1 MGAFPNP
8 FDYSSAAGWS
18 SQLELLT
25 QHLFGALFILELVI
39 LGVQALFFKD
49 SVYEYFKMFAGKIL
63 LATVVLAVIA
73 NANLIFPQA
82 VSIFAATANAVIGG
96 NGGGGT
102 PPPSQACVQHMRWT
116 CVPPSASNNPEG
128 TFLEWAMFYF
138 IAADASRVAD
148 SAEGIAS
155 GIMFGIPFP
164 PDPGDGDPGIS
175 TTFLMGHGQFQIVCF
190 GLGMLCVISAATIF
204 LTYVLLTFEMQIILA
219 IGVITMAGYGTRFTQ
234 SMSAAFP
241 KYCVTIGTKFFAYY
255 FVVAAVQV
263 MVSNVSNSFS
273 GTGGLLGGL
282 IGGALV
288 PFGALAIALVFASS
302 TVPIIAVVSAILV
315 AAIPGFAGSLTQG
328 GAALSAG
335 DGLKSTVS
343 QFKG

>member
-8 FDYSSAAGWS
+8 FDYSSVAGWS
-18 SQLELLT
+18 TQLNLLT
-25 QHLFGALFILELVI
+25 QHLFGALFTLELVI

-82 VSIFAATANAVIGG
+82 VSIFAATAQGVIGG
-96 NGGGGT
+96 NGGSTTT
-102 PPPSQACVQHMRWT
+102 PTSQACQQQMRWT
-116 CVPPSASNNPEG
+116 CVPPQSTKDPEE
-128 TFLEWAMFYF
+128 TFLAWAMFYF
-138 IAADASRVAD
+138 IAADASRVVD
-148 SAEGIAS
+148 SAEAIAS

-190 GLGMLCVISAATIF
+190 GLGMLCVLSAGGIF
-204 LTYVLLTFEMQIILA
+204 LTYILLTFELQLVLA
-219 IGVITMAGYGTRFTQ
+219 IGVISMAGYGTRFTQ

-255 FVVAAVQV
+255 FVVAVVQV
-263 MVSNVSNSFS
+263 MVSNTSIV
-273 GTGGLLGGL
+273 GLLGGL

-288 PFGALAIALVFASS
+288 PFGALAVVLVFATSS
-302 TVPIIAVVSAILV
+302 APVIAIVSSILIM
-315 AAIPGFAGSLTQG
+315 AIPGFAASLTQG
-328 GAALSAG
+328 GAAMAAG
-335 DGLKSTVS
+335 DGLKSVTG
-343 QFKG
+343 QFAKG